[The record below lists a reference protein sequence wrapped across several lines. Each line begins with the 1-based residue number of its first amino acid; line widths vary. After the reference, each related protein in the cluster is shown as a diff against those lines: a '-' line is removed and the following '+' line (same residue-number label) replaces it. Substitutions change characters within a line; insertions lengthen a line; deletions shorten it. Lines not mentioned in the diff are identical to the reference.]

1 MQPSPK
7 SKYQLLN
14 NSLSSDA
21 GQFLIIFVSHN
32 AEDIRILCDEIF
44 EIDNGEIVSVQS
56 VRR

>member
-1 MQPSPK
+1 M
-7 SKYQLLN
+7 
-14 NSLSSDA
+14 
-21 GQFLIIFVSHN
+21 IFVSHN